1 MDATFIQGRITFF
14 ETLIPILEA
23 AIEAVAT
30 GTVQS
35 YTINTGQTTETVNK
49 KNLMS
54 YTSRLDWAYGRLEF
68 WTMRLNGGATI
79 QIRPG
84 Y

>member
-1 MDATFIQGRITFF
+1 MDATFIQARITYF
-14 ETLIPILEA
+14 ETLIPILESA
-23 AIEAVAT
+23 VEAVAT

-54 YTSRLDWAYGRLEF
+54 YTNRLDWAYQRLDY
-68 WTMRLNGGATI
+68 WYIRLNGGATI
-79 QIRPG
+79 QVRPG